1 MQCFRAMCT
10 SVLVVAVSMAA
21 CLPGHGAG
29 AAPVAT
35 TGAAG
40 AAGAEAPG
48 LAGAVLVATVAA
60 LEGDDRTAGQA
71 FREAFR
77 LDPTRTSLLRQAFL
91 YSALAGDGAASQLAP
106 RLPGQLMAELVMGD
120 DAALAGRWSDART
133 HYGRAPQ
140 DAMLAMLRPLL
151 EAWSLAGEGQVDGA
165 LSVLAPWTDTRAA
178 GEGGL
183 GGYYAIHAALIA
195 EAAGQRQRAD
205 GLYRIALAL
214 SSGHDVFTTW
224 ALGHWLVGQGRR
236 DEAVRMADS
245 LVIAVPGLA
254 LARDGIVASF
264 ARPPVTTPRQ
274 GLAQAYVFL
283 SALIGQQA
291 ARLADPGGR
300 PSHDEGLRDI
310 QMLLLRFALAL
321 DPGFGQG
328 RLMLSSL
335 QFDAG
340 QAALARDTIG
350 QAAAGDP
357 LSTVI
362 RLQQA
367 RLDVATG
374 QWADARQ
381 ILTGLAR
388 EHPDQPLIWQ
398 MLGNLYS
405 GRQDWDAAI
414 AAFDRAVAVS
424 GHLAGEGW
432 SLLFD
437 RAVAYDRSG
446 RWPQAQADL
455 QHALDLAPDEAMLL
469 NYLGYS
475 WVERDQDLPKAE
487 ALLRR
492 AVAIAPDDAAIR
504 DSLGWALVRQG
515 RVADGLRLLER
526 AAEQTPEDPAVN
538 YHLGVAYWR
547 SGRPREA
554 VNQWHMAELL
564 PAEASDAQK
573 IRAALADAARSGH
586 EDAPPGPQSGQKK
599 D

>member
-1 MQCFRAMCT
+1 MQCFRVVCT
-10 SVLVVAVSMAA
+10 SVLAVTVSMAA
-21 CLPGHGAG
+21 CLPDHRAG
-29 AAPVAT
+29 ATPVAA
-35 TGAAG
+35 TGAA
-40 AAGAEAPG
+40 AAQPPG

-60 LEGDDRTAGQA
+60 LEGDNHAAGQA
-71 FREAFR
+71 FRDAAR
-77 LDPTRTSLLRQAFL
+77 LDPSRPNLLHQAFL
-91 YSALAGDGAASQLAP
+91 YSALAGDDAASQLAT
-106 RLPGQLMAELVMGD
+106 RLPGQAMAELVMGD
-120 DAALAGRWSDART
+120 DAILAGRWGEAKA

-151 EAWSLAGEGQVDGA
+151 EAWSLAGEGQVDAA
-165 LSVLAPWTDTRAA
+165 LSVLAPWTGANATGADSR
-178 GEGGL
+178 

-214 SSGHDVFTTW
+214 SPGHDVFTTR

-236 DEAVRMADS
+236 DEAVGMADR
-245 LVIAVPGLA
+245 LVAALPGLS
-254 LARDGIVASF
+254 LARGGIITSF
-264 ARPPVTTPRQ
+264 ARPPAATPRQ
-274 GLAQAYVFL
+274 GVAQAYFFL

-291 ARLADPGGR
+291 ARLADPSGR
-300 PSHDEGLRDI
+300 PAHDEGMRDI

-321 DPGFGQG
+321 DPGCGQG

-335 QFDAG
+335 QSDAG
-340 QAALARDTIG
+340 QPALARETIG
-350 QAAAGDP
+350 QAAPGDP
-357 LSTVI
+357 LSTLI
-362 RLQQA
+362 NLQQA
-367 RLDVATG
+367 RLDAATG
-374 QWADARQ
+374 HLADAQQ
-381 ILTGLAR
+381 ILTRLAR
-388 EHPDQPLIWQ
+388 EYPDQPQIWQ

-405 GRQDWDAAI
+405 GRQDWNAAI
-414 AAFDRAVAVS
+414 TAFDRAVAVS
-424 GHLAGEGW
+424 GRLAGDGW
-432 SLLFD
+432 TLLFE

-455 QHALDLAPDEAMLL
+455 QRALDLAPNEAMLL

-475 WVERDQDLPKAE
+475 LVERGQDLPKAE

-492 AVAIAPDDAAIR
+492 AVAIAPGDAAIR

-515 RVADGLRLLER
+515 HIADGLGLLER

-538 YHLGVAYWR
+538 YHLGVAYWQ

-554 VNQWHMAELL
+554 VSQWHMAELL

-573 IRAALADAARSGH
+573 IHAALADAARSGH
-586 EDAPPGPQSGQKK
+586 EEALGQQSGQKK